1 MQIKTFTLNEIG
13 GRKNVEDAI
22 SPKSY
27 SSGHPNLFIV
37 CDGVGGSNF
46 GEVASDIATK
56 TFYEVI
62 AGKLKEVSTQFNS
75 LLTESL
81 SLFKNR
87 IKEYIA
93 TNPAAQGT
101 STTLTL
107 AVIHDGDLYAA
118 WCGDSRI
125 YVIRDGK
132 ILYKTQDHSL
142 VAELVGQGVI
152 SEQEALNHPQRNI
165 ITRSISSD
173 TKPTDISTKVI
184 KGIQSGDWILLCTDG
199 LLEQFT
205 EDKFSSLFSSYDASL
220 NYANHINKICEGKTK
235 DNYSMYL
242 LHIQSTPKK
251 SKSITWLW
259 ALLFIAAIGGGGYYY
274 YTNFLQKEPPAEPQ
288 PANVQPVISIMKDD
302 ETGDSGNTKNKDS
315 NTQKKDSPLIN
326 KSTVSSN
333 SKDTAKKK

>member
-27 SSGHPNLFIV
+27 SSGNPNLFIV

-46 GEVASDIATK
+46 GEVASDVATK

-62 AGKLKEVSTQFNS
+62 AGNIKNVSTQFTQ

-81 SLFKNR
+81 GLFKER

-107 AVIHDGDLYAA
+107 AVIHEGDLYAA

-125 YVIRDGK
+125 YVIRDGR

-205 EDKFSSLFSSYDASL
+205 EDKFSSLFSSYDPAL
-220 NYANHINKICEGKTK
+220 NYANHINKICEGRTK

-242 LHIQSTPKK
+242 LHILGKPKK
-251 SKSITWLW
+251 SKSLTWLW
-259 ALLFIAAIGGGGYYY
+259 SLLFIAALGVGGYYY
-274 YTNFLQKEPPAEPQ
+274 YANYLQKEPPPEPQ
-288 PANVQPVISIMKDD
+288 PANAQPVISIMKD
-302 ETGDSGNTKNKDS
+302 EESGDSVNKKNKDS
-315 NTQKKDSPLIN
+315 NMQKKDSTLV
-326 KSTVSSN
+326 KRTTVASN